1 MNIVVCD
8 ANILIDLLQI
18 DLFNAFL
25 KLKWE
30 VHVPP
35 DVVDEVQEPN
45 SDQLARAIHSREIH
59 LPVFTPEELFNIQ
72 DCKAKYQSLSI
83 QDCSCLLLA
92 ENLSGILLTGE
103 RKLKTIA
110 TSSYGIKVH
119 GVLWIFERLIE
130 KKIITPRKAHAGLS
144 RLITLNNRLPKTECE
159 RLLKSWLKI
168 GG

>member
-83 QDCSCLLLA
+83 QDCS
-92 ENLSGILLTGE
+92 
-103 RKLKTIA
+103 
-110 TSSYGIKVH
+110 
-119 GVLWIFERLIE
+119 
-130 KKIITPRKAHAGLS
+130 
-144 RLITLNNRLPKTECE
+144 
-159 RLLKSWLKI
+159 
-168 GG
+168 